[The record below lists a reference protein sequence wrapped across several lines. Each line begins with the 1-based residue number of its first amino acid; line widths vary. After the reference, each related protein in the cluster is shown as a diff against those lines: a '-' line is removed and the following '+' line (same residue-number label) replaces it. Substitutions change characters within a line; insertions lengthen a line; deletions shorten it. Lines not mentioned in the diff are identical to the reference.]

1 MSPEDGELMPKHHD
15 FKVLEI
21 CRSNAQRGELKPFYP
36 SASRRTLPRLAPGG
50 RPRGLDPI
58 DAPFTLPASIPTDD
72 EALIRQTLRRY
83 RDAYQTLNAQSAHA
97 IQPTVDEAS
106 LARAFDGLQAQS
118 LVFDACQMEVRGSS
132 AMAICCG
139 AALYVPKF
147 GRRTPRTERRVWSFT
162 LNKHDG
168 DWTIETAQADQ

>member
-58 DAPFTLPASIPTDD
+58 DAPFRPLETIRPDISSYFCHQWSVVATRFYSPVSRKCPATMV
-72 EALIRQTLRRY
+72 ACV
-83 RDAYQTLNAQSAHA
+83 AMAQSDSVSTRPA
-97 IQPTVDEAS
+97 T
-106 LARAFDGLQAQS
+106 
-118 LVFDACQMEVRGSS
+118 
-132 AMAICCG
+132 
-139 AALYVPKF
+139 
-147 GRRTPRTERRVWSFT
+147 
-162 LNKHDG
+162 
-168 DWTIETAQADQ
+168 